1 MEEGTRHSV
10 RGYKLGQIVNLKQF
24 HDATNA
30 HIVIQSWSQMNTAM
44 GTFEMYSKAADQG
57 KRSRLSLVWNNV
69 RSVREWGFDDMVAE
83 CMCA

>member
-1 MEEGTRHSV
+1 MYATWKNQASLPLIFKG
-10 RGYKLGQIVNLKQF
+10 KQF